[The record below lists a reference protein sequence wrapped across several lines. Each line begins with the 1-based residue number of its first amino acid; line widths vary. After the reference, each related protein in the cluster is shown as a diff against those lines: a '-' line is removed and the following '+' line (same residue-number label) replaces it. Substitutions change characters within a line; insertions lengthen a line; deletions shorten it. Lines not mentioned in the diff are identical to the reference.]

1 MRNVYTL
8 ERSEDYTMIFSTF
21 KKAEKVALE
30 YVGEIIEHKK
40 IGKSLNFYYGKNY
53 NLSATISEEPL
64 R

>member
-8 ERSEDYTMIFSTF
+8 ERSEDFTMIFSTF

-30 YVGEIIEHKK
+30 YVGEITEHKK
-40 IGKSLNFYYGKNY
+40 VGSSLNFYYGKDY
-53 NLSATISEEPL
+53 GISATISQEPL

>member
-40 IGKSLNFYYGKNY
+40 VGSSINFYYGKDY
-53 NLSATISEEPL
+53 NLSATVSKEPL

>member
-40 IGKSLNFYYGKNY
+40 IGRSINFYYGTDY
-53 NLSATISEEPL
+53 NVSATITEEPL

>member
-8 ERSEDYTMIFSTF
+8 ERSEDFTMIFSTF

-40 IGKSLNFYYGKNY
+40 VGSSLNF
-53 NLSATISEEPL
+53 
-64 R
+64 

>member
-8 ERSEDYTMIFSTF
+8 ERSEDFTMIFSTF

-30 YVGEIIEHKK
+30 YVGEIAEHKK
-40 IGKSLNFYYGKNY
+40 IGSSLNFYYGKDY
-53 NLSATISEEPL
+53 NISAIIHQERL